1 MEKEEVLPAKQL
13 TSMLNQH
20 NSKPENTN
28 KDEDEEESGLLFVDP
43 EAEKRAQLE
52 KEKSMKKKEVPMIK
66 LKDGS
71 MVPSSMVL
79 PAQATAMQN
88 ANNG

>member
-1 MEKEEVLPAKQL
+1 
-13 TSMLNQH
+13 
-20 NSKPENTN
+20 
-28 KDEDEEESGLLFVDP
+28 LLFVDP

-79 PAQATAMQN
+79 PA
-88 ANNG
+88 